1 MAAHDVDLA
10 VVGSGPA
17 GAAAALR
24 ALQCDPG
31 LRVALLD
38 RARFPRDKTCGD
50 GVGPDGVAVLE
61 RLGVAAQVLA
71 GHPPVERVRVVA
83 PSGLEAAGTAPR
95 PGHVV
100 PREVLDARLHDA
112 AVARGAVPV
121 HHRVRSLTAVTDGVL
136 LDEVVRARWVVA
148 ADGAN
153 STVRRLVGVAPQ
165 PRSKT
170 GLAMRGYAMAPG
182 LDALT
187 IHFVADRWPAYAWAF
202 PVDGTGLANVGYG
215 PFDATAID
223 GRADLESG
231 IAAAL
236 PAVEVDPT
244 TLRAHH
250 LPLSSSRPAP
260 THGRVLLAG
269 DAASLVHPLTG
280 EGIYYAL
287 LSGAMAGAAVARFPD
302 RADRAYRAGLR
313 ARLGRHL
320 RHTTLAAW
328 MFRSPVPVEL
338 SVAAAADDPHV
349 LEDLCEF
356 ALSTGLITPSM
367 VAGLTRRWIGAG
379 RGALAGVRSA
389 RADGRQHG

>member
-1 MAAHDVDLA
+1 MPALDVDLA

-17 GAAAALR
+17 GAATALR
-24 ALQCDPG
+24 ALQCDPD
-31 LRVALLD
+31 LRVALVD
-38 RARFPRDKTCGD
+38 RAAFPRDKACGD

-61 RLGVAAQVLA
+61 HLGVAEAVLA

-83 PSGLEAAGTAPR
+83 PSGRRASGTVPR

-100 PREVLDARLHDA
+100 PRTVFDARLHEA

-121 HHRVRSLTAVTDGVL
+121 RHRVRSLTHLDDGVR
-136 LDEVVRARWVVA
+136 LDDVVRARWVVG

-153 STVRRLVGVAPQ
+153 STVRRLVGAPPQ
-165 PRSKT
+165 PRSRT
-170 GLAMRGYAMAPG
+170 GLAMRGYGHAPD

-202 PVDGTGLANVGYG
+202 PVDGTGRANVGYG
-215 PFDATAID
+215 PFDATRID
-223 GRADLESG
+223 ARAELVDG

-236 PAVEVDPT
+236 PGVEVDAT

-260 THGRVLLAG
+260 THGRVLLVG

-302 RADRAYRAGLR
+302 RAGRVYRAGLR

-320 RHTTLAAW
+320 RHTTLASW
-328 MFRSPVPVEL
+328 MFRSRLPVEL
-338 SVAAAADDPHV
+338 SVAAAADDPRV
-349 LEDLCEF
+349 LDDLCEF

-367 VAGLTRRWIGAG
+367 VAGLTRRWLRGAAAVG
-379 RGALAGVRSA
+379 RGRPT
-389 RADGRQHG
+389 